1 MWAIPIYLLIISL
14 LGQAGP
20 MLSKP
25 YLLFVLTSG
34 LTIPPGVRG
43 QWGPA
48 FLSLL
53 YLTVEELKYS
63 PFLHCCLNSGM
74 L

>member
-34 LTIPPGVRG
+34 LTIPPGV
-43 QWGPA
+43 
-48 FLSLL
+48 S
-53 YLTVEELKYS
+53 
-63 PFLHCCLNSGM
+63 
-74 L
+74 